1 MVNDP
6 MTNFEIPTEMRQVAE
21 KSLEDAKKAFDGFI
35 AAAQKAAAE
44 IEEQAT
50 LAQAGAKDV
59 GRKAMA
65 FAEQNVGTSFEFAQK
80 LARAKTVEEM
90 MRLQAEFVKTQM
102 PVLSDQAKELGEAAT
117 TAPQRRP
124 SRRTKRA
131 LSTTHPPRGLRRACV
146 RPGALPEWSSGC
158 PLAPFYTYTEHR
170 QGGLDAGKFIGNP
183 APGLS
188 CATAPVPVHHRLRL
202 LAFPMRTADANS

>member
-1 MVNDP
+1 MEMMMVNDP

-80 LARAKTVEEM
+80 LARA
-90 MRLQAEFVKTQM
+90 
-102 PVLSDQAKELGEAAT
+102 
-117 TAPQRRP
+117 
-124 SRRTKRA
+124 
-131 LSTTHPPRGLRRACV
+131 TTHPPRGLRRACV

>member
-1 MVNDP
+1 METIMVNDP
-6 MTNFEIPTEMRQVAE
+6 MSNFEIPTEMRQVAE

-65 FAEQNVGTSFEFAQK
+65 FAEQNVATSFDFAQK
-80 LARAKTVEEM
+80 LARAETVEEM
-90 MRLQAEFVKTQM
+90 MRLQAEFVKAQM
-102 PVLSDQAKELGEAAT
+102 PVLSDQAKEYLAKRS
-117 TAPQRRP
+117 PQRRPTRP

-131 LSTTHPPRGLRRACV
+131 LGNIRREDCDEPSFDPVLSRSDHRAAA
-146 RPGALPEWSSGC
+146 RAS
-158 PLAPFYTYTEHR
+158 FYAEHR
-170 QGGLDAGKFIGNP
+170 LGVQGSGRASSSSWNGTSMQGAFKRSRIT
-183 APGLS
+183 
-188 CATAPVPVHHRLRL
+188 CA
-202 LAFPMRTADANS
+202 